1 MNFLHCFNISVENR
15 GKIGH
20 TTRYGSVKIGLQ
32 MKERRD
38 TVASKK
44 KGFTKEHVL
53 ERLWRI
59 AEDARKATWVEK
71 TDKNGETAV
80 EYDTKCASIE
90 LKAIEFAVKLSGLSE
105 QSAETVTV
113 SLGDDVKELAI

>member
-1 MNFLHCFNISVENR
+1 M
-15 GKIGH
+15 
-20 TTRYGSVKIGLQ
+20 
-32 MKERRD
+32 
-38 TVASKK
+38 ASGK
-44 KGFTKEHVL
+44 KGFTREHVL

-105 QSAETVTV
+105 QSVAETVTV